1 MFLRA
6 VFVEISFLS
15 GGRLVEAIKS
25 LGQDKPHQAST
36 SVGLKLTDIM
46 FVFHREPEPG
56 SEERPVEPQGPNRDK
71 SHSKKAHRERL
82 YVEQGVAIT
91 GSATKPPPQSQE
103 TEPEAGPSEPR
114 PGSEL
119 EESPRQR
126 RSVIRDRGPLYDD
139 PTLPQGWTRK
149 LKQRKSGRSAGKFD
163 VYLINSEGKAF
174 RSKVELLAYF
184 QKIGDTTTDPNDFDF
199 TVTGRGSPSRREKR
213 SPKKPK
219 VVKPSGRGR
228 GRPKGSGKVR
238 QATEGVAMKRVVER
252 TPGKLLVKMPI
263 GKAESSTGTMVAS
276 PVLSSKSRP
285 GRKRKSEQE
294 LQPPPQPP
302 SKKRGRKPVASSTA
316 AAAATASTSSAT
328 SSSSSAAG
336 SYAVTAILAA
346 EAKQRAGKESTVKP
360 TVQETALPIK
370 KRKTRE
376 TVEDVETVHMP
387 VVTPAESQVK
397 ALAEEGGTAEGAS
410 CLDLQET
417 PPEQSQAQSLK
428 STAGSG
434 GAQTQ
439 KGRKHK
445 EKTGDEGSR
454 QPEAGEDEGG
464 GGRSSTGHSKSH
476 KRKERPPRKHHQHHH
491 HCHQQASAAGLDQR
505 SRPALSPV
513 TQHSDSSRKSRP
525 QVISHSGPELN
536 PEVSRQVALGPL
548 PGPKSVAGS
557 EPKPHPRVP
566 QPCLQSQDP
575 SQTQAQ
581 TQQLIPQ
588 SSSAWHVMAQPPAQR
603 FPTQIHS
610 PPQSNSQKLQSKPAH
625 SPSQHRT
632 QLQAQQDPS
641 QSTPKPQVHP
651 QQTRH
656 PQSQTQPPTAP
667 HLIKQGPTQAIS
679 QMRQQSPPHSSLQP
693 QLHSHSRIS
702 LQSQSKLPTR
712 TPTQPQSQPQ
722 PRAPSQPLTRTPT
735 QFRGQL
741 QGQHK
746 FQPQPRTLAQSQSLP
761 QPRIS
766 TQLHSHPETQTT
778 TRLEGQPHTRIPSQ
792 IQSLPQSRIQT
803 ESHSDP
809 QDRTSSQ
816 PQLVPQSQHE
826 VPQPQIKPP
835 LQHQIQPQC
844 RPQPRHPTSHSRP
857 SVLHSQVQPQFQRS
871 HIQHPE
877 PPPQLTSPHALHPS
891 PPTFTPTNPVP
902 VPQNQTEPQDLST
915 TRPSRDSQLV
925 RKEVGVE
932 GMRAEGRGE
941 PITTPENR
949 ESNSTSVPPTPPG
962 ASGAAGV
969 DGRVRLPED
978 IVPAVPHPSREE
990 TVESRTAVSE
1000 RVS

>member
-1 MFLRA
+1 MAA
-6 VFVEISFLS
+6 VESAEE
-15 GGRLVEAIKS
+15 RL
-25 LGQDKPHQAST
+25 
-36 SVGLKLTDIM
+36 
-46 FVFHREPEPG
+46 EPEPG
-56 SEERPVEPQGPNRDK
+56 SPEGPVEPQAPNRDK
-71 SHSKKAHRERL
+71 SHSKKTHRERL
-82 YVEQGVAIT
+82 DVEQGAVRT
-91 GSATKPPPQSQE
+91 DSAKRLPAQSQE
-103 TEPEAGPSEPR
+103 AEPEAGPSEPR
-114 PGSEL
+114 PPSES

-263 GKAESSTGTMVAS
+263 GKAESSTGTTVAS
-276 PVLSSKSRP
+276 PAPSSKSRP

-302 SKKRGRKPVASSTA
+302 SKKRGRKPASSSTA
-316 AAAATASTSSAT
+316 AAVATASTSSAA
-328 SSSSSAAG
+328 SSGSSAAG
-336 SYAVTAILAA
+336 SYAVAAMLAA
-346 EAKQRAGKESTVKP
+346 EAKQRAGKESSVKP

-376 TVEDVETVHMP
+376 TVEEVESVHTPM
-387 VVTPAESQVK
+387 VTPAESQVK
-397 ALAEEGGTAEGAS
+397 ALGEEEGGTTERAS
-410 CLDLQET
+410 SLDLQET
-417 PPEQSQAQSLK
+417 PPEQSQSQSLK
-428 STAGSG
+428 STG
-434 GAQTQ
+434 GPQTQ

-454 QPEAGEDEGG
+454 QPEVAEDKGG
-464 GGRSSTGHSKSH
+464 GGRSSTGHAKSH
-476 KRKERPPRKHHQHHH
+476 KRKERPPHKHHQHHH
-491 HCHQQASAAGLDQR
+491 QSHQQASAAGLDQR
-505 SRPALSPV
+505 PCPVLSPV
-513 TQHSDSSRKSRP
+513 TEHPDSSRKSRP
-525 QVISHSGPELN
+525 EVKPHCGPE
-536 PEVSRQVALGPL
+536 PSSEVSRQVAPGPL
-548 PGPKSVAGS
+548 PGPKSVPGS
-557 EPKPHPRVP
+557 ESKPRPRVSQLHPEP
-566 QPCLQSQDP
+566 QLCPQSQVP
-575 SQTQAQ
+575 GQTQAQ
-581 TQQLIPQ
+581 TQQVVPQ
-588 SSSAWHVMAQPPAQR
+588 SSPAWHVMAQPPAQR

-610 PPQSNSQKLQSKPAH
+610 HPQSNSQKLQSKPAH

-632 QLQAQQDPS
+632 QLQDPS
-641 QSTPKPQVHP
+641 QSTARPQVHP

-667 HLIKQGPTQAIS
+667 PLLKQAPPQTHS
-679 QMRQQSPPHSSLQP
+679 QMRQQSPPQSSLQP
-693 QLHSHSRIS
+693 QLHSRIPV
-702 LQSQSKLPTR
+702 QSQSKLLTR

-735 QFRGQL
+735 QYRGQL

-746 FQPQPRTLAQSQSLP
+746 FQPQPRTSVQS
-761 QPRIS
+761 QPRIL
-766 TQLHSHPETQTT
+766 TQLHSQPETQTT
-778 TRLEGQPHTRIPSQ
+778 SQLEGQPHSRTPSQ
-792 IQSLPQSRIQT
+792 TQSLPQSRIQM
-803 ESHSDP
+803 ESHSEP
-809 QDRTSSQ
+809 QVRTSSQ
-816 PQLVPQSQHE
+816 PQLLPQSRHE

-835 LQHQIQPQC
+835 LQHQTQPQC
-844 RPQPRHPTSHSRP
+844 RPQPRHPLSHSRP
-857 SVLHSQVQPQFQRS
+857 SVLHSQVQPQFQRI

-877 PPPQLTSPHALHPS
+877 PPRQLTSPHALHPS
-891 PPTFTPTNPVP
+891 PPTLTPTNPVP
-902 VPQNQTEPQDLST
+902 VHQTEPQDLST
-915 TRPSRDSQLV
+915 TRPSRDSQLL
-925 RKEVGVE
+925 RKEAGVE
-932 GMRAEGRGE
+932 GVRAEGRGE
-941 PITTPENR
+941 PITAPENR

-969 DGRVRLPED
+969 GLVAGVDGRARLPED
-978 IVPAVPHPSREE
+978 IVSAVPRPSREE